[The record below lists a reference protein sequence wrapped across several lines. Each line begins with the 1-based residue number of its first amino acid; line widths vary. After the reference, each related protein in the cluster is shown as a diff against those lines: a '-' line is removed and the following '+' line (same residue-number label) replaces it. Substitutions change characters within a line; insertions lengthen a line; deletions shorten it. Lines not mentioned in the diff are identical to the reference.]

1 MLRIIQSKTSR
12 HQRDRLAAEPGPAA
26 KTGMLECAP
35 FPRPPRRF
43 SPVHTRILDGNAI
56 ARELREGLIRRVAA
70 LAASGV
76 RPGLA
81 VVQVGHHAAS
91 KVYLRNKIKAC
102 GEAGVHS
109 EHIELPEAAGEAAL
123 LGRIRI
129 LNNDARVHGILVQLP
144 LPQRYSVN
152 RVLETIAP
160 AKDVDGFHPTN
171 VGLLAVGNP
180 RFVPCTPL
188 GVMKLLEREGIAPEG
203 RHAVVVGRSN
213 IVGKPMA
220 LLLLQKGATVTICN
234 SKTPDLGAMTRQ
246 ADILVAAAGRPRLV
260 TAGMVKSGAVVI
272 DVGINRLPDGKL
284 AGDVDFQSVLGIASC
299 ITPVPGGVGP
309 MTIAMLLEN
318 TVMSA
323 ERFAA
328 ARERA

>member
-1 MLRIIQSKTSR
+1 
-12 HQRDRLAAEPGPAA
+12 
-26 KTGMLECAP
+26 
-35 FPRPPRRF
+35 
-43 SPVHTRILDGNAI
+43 VHTRILDGNAI

-81 VVQVGHHAAS
+81 VVQVGDHAAS
-91 KVYLRNKIKAC
+91 KVYLQNKIKAC
-102 GEAGVHS
+102 GEAGLHS
-109 EHIELPEAAGEAAL
+109 EHIELPEAAGESAL

-129 LNNDARVHGILVQLP
+129 LNNDVRVHGILVQLP
-144 LPQRYSVN
+144 LPQGYSVD
-152 RVLETIAP
+152 RVIETITP

-171 VGLLAVGNP
+171 MGLLAVGNP

-188 GVMKLLEREGIAPEG
+188 GVMKLLEREGIVPEG
-203 RHAVVVGRSN
+203 RHVVVVGRSN

-234 SKTPDLGAMTRQ
+234 SRTPDLGAMTRQ
-246 ADILVAAAGRPRLV
+246 ADILVAAAGRPKLV
-260 TAGMVKSGAVVI
+260 TAGMVKPGAAVI
-272 DVGINRLPDGKL
+272 DIGINRLPDGKL
-284 AGDVDFQSVLGIASC
+284 VGDVDFQGVLGIASC

-323 ERFAA
+323 ERSAA
-328 ARERA
+328 ASERA